1 MWGKRSDSGPNR
13 PASPHLALAL
23 TTPCTPC
30 NTVITDFPE
39 TRKAAGLS
47 NRTML
52 VWIGIK
58 PQKNSGLDGRCFCDG
73 AAVIHSVALE
83 DLE

>member
-1 MWGKRSDSGPNR
+1 
-13 PASPHLALAL
+13 
-23 TTPCTPC
+23 
-30 NTVITDFPE
+30 
-39 TRKAAGLS
+39 
-47 NRTML
+47 ML